1 MDINMTREIHTPGY
15 DGEDRRADP
24 AWHNNKNYFLSIIF
38 LIIGNIGATIWW
50 ASSITSDVEVLKAKP
65 DLLERVIR
73 LETSVELHNKYF
85 DKFTISL
92 DNLNK
97 SIIRVDKELER
108 RKTTFEQALR
118 EQSRKKPR

>member
-1 MDINMTREIHTPGY
+1 MTNEIHTPNYEGT
-15 DGEDRRADP
+15 DRRADP
-24 AWHNNKNYFLSIIF
+24 VWHNNKNYFLSIIF
-38 LIIGNIGATIWW
+38 LIISNIGATIWW
-50 ASSITSDVEVLKAKP
+50 ASSINSDVEILKSKP

-92 DNLNK
+92 DNLNS

-108 RKTTFEQALR
+108 RKTTFEQAVRDQLR
-118 EQSRKKPR
+118 KNSR